1 MEQRKIDEI
10 FVNQT
15 ADSIKNMYLNQGEA
29 KDETL
34 WKPDSSGQ
42 HLIRS
47 FYMKDQHDRFSFL
60 DKKNFWHKLW
70 ELNLHERIQILF
82 TENGEQ
88 LFPLAK
94 K

>member
-1 MEQRKIDEI
+1 
-10 FVNQT
+10 
-15 ADSIKNMYLNQGEA
+15 
-29 KDETL
+29 
-34 WKPDSSGQ
+34 
-42 HLIRS
+42 
-47 FYMKDQHDRFSFL
+47 MKDQHDRFSFL